1 MCSKPPLG
9 GGLGTLCAA
18 KQMSV
23 THYLSINGCPITN
36 RKGTDLEKSQDFQTV
51 RNLAQRNPLMD
62 CPVVSS
68 CHKVLSIL
76 RASTT
81 QTSVNFLNFAEL

>member
-9 GGLGTLCAA
+9 SGLGTLCAA

-23 THYLSINGCPITN
+23 IHYLSINGCLITN

-51 RNLAQRNPLMD
+51 RNLAQRNPLWT
-62 CPVVSS
+62 
-68 CHKVLSIL
+68 
-76 RASTT
+76 A
-81 QTSVNFLNFAEL
+81 Q